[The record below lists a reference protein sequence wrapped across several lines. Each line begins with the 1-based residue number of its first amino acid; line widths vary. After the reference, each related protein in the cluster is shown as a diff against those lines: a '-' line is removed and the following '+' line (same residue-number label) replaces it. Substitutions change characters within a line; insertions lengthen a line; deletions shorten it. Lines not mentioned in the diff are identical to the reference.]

1 MTTIS
6 KDTRSWRRLLGFVR
20 LLWLLV
26 VRSLSHIGIEREKK
40 LFASTLN
47 KREVEE
53 ESSEQEEPLPST
65 SHVKTEPASKRK
77 GKVRNPSPSRTR

>member
-1 MTTIS
+1 MDNDDYLEGYQVMATPTWIQ
-6 KDTRSWRRLLGFVR
+6 
-20 LLWLLV
+20 
-26 VRSLSHIGIEREKK
+26 REKK